1 MAPYRVLDTRFG
13 PQGVPAGM
21 VLSNSEIRVDVTGG
35 PSGVPATGVSAVVM
49 NMTGTQATGVTYLTV
64 FPSGEARPLA
74 SNINLVP
81 GRDVANLVTVKV
93 GNDGNVMVYNAN
105 GQTHVILDVVGWY
118 GAGLGGSL
126 FNGLPP
132 TRILDTR
139 YGTGAPAAKIG
150 PDTTVDVDVTDT
162 YSSGVPATGVAAVVV
177 NATVNAP
184 TSWSY
189 LTVFPSDSPRPLAS
203 NLNFVPAQTV
213 PNLVIVKVG
222 GDGKVKVYNNSGSTD
237 VIFDI
242 VGWYGASGDQFHA
255 ITPVRILD
263 TRSVPQGAP
272 TGAVGPDAEIAAL
285 VAGGG
290 AVPSGA
296 SSAII
301 NTTVTQG
308 TAPSYLTVYPAG
320 LTRPLAS
327 NLNFGPS
334 QDIPNLV
341 IVKVGSGGNVKIYNN
356 NGQVHVIFDAVG
368 YFGP

>member
-1 MAPYRVLDTRFG
+1 M
-13 PQGVPAGM
+13 
-21 VLSNSEIRVDVTGG
+21 DVTGG
-35 PSGVPATGVSAVVM
+35 PSGVPTSGVSAVVM
-49 NMTGTQATGVTYLTV
+49 NMTGTQASGGTYLTV
-64 FPSGEARPLA
+64 FPSGESRPLA
-74 SNINLVP
+74 SNINLGP

-93 GNDGNVMVYNAN
+93 GTGGDVKVYNAN

-118 GAGLGGSL
+118 GGGLGGSL

-139 YGTGAPAAKIG
+139 NGTGAPAAKIG
-150 PDTTVDVDVTDT
+150 LDTTIDVDVTNT
-162 YSSGVPATGVAAVVV
+162 YSSGVPGSGVAAVVV
-177 NATVNAP
+177 NVTVDAP
-184 TSWSY
+184 TSSSY
-189 LTVFPSDSPRPLAS
+189 LTVFPSDSPKPLAS
-203 NLNFVPAQTV
+203 NLNFVAGQIV

-222 GDGKVKVYNNSGSTD
+222 LDGKVKVYNNSGSTD

-263 TRSVPQGAP
+263 TRSAPQGAP
-272 TGAVGPDAEIAAL
+272 PGAVGQDAEITAL
-285 VAGGG
+285 AAGGG

-296 SSAII
+296 SSVVV

-308 TAPSYLTVYPAG
+308 TAPSYLIVYPAG

-341 IVKVGSGGNVKIYNN
+341 IVRVGSFGNVKIYNN